1 MLAKL
6 YVNVHLYAL
15 GCRRQG
21 NQSDAEWLEANFG
34 PFSQYTTYSDLK
46 DLNISGVSHTFHYQS
61 SLKRAAQ

>member
-1 MLAKL
+1 M
-6 YVNVHLYAL
+6 
-15 GCRRQG
+15 RQG